1 MGLSLAMQCGLRAG
15 FNRETAPC
23 CARLTSKMVASEPD
37 FQRRGYATAVMK
49 QLAHAICDFDLGGL
63 CPAKPEFYARLGW
76 VFWEGPLFIRDGN
89 GLVPTPDEQIM
100 IKQLAKTPDLSL
112 NLQLSAEWREGELW

>member
-1 MGLSLAMQCGLRAG
+1 
-15 FNRETAPC
+15 
-23 CARLTSKMVASEPD
+23 
-37 FQRRGYATAVMK
+37 MK